1 MGMQFFQK
9 LNIKKRLILLSVT
22 GIVGMCL
29 ITGSN
34 RYLDNVKTRSVN
46 LVRVSQKI
54 SGDFIEIRNLE
65 MTYIQTMDKKSLAK
79 HKELRDKIAESVQA
93 LEESAGWGMSGA
105 VKDIMAAEKEHS
117 RVFDEVVK
125 NSSGLE
131 RSKEELVTTL
141 AKINELLTSIITAI
155 DGEEAML
162 NIDGNFLTAVKI
174 AARKET
180 VDFKAFGN
188 ERMLNLFQNLLL
200 YWNEKLYNEKKEE
213 LDKKIDLAWQNTINV
228 YTGANDATLMKAKD
242 DISVQL
248 QSFNKIQ
255 ADVFT
260 QWKSNRKLSDELAAI
275 ADSVGKLTE
284 DISSEAEKSMRASS
298 TWSSVVGLVVTA
310 ISIVAL
316 CFLGFVTYNAVVGP
330 ISDAVTMI
338 RDIAEGEGD
347 LTKRLTIKSNDEV
360 GEMARWF
367 NMFVEKLQML
377 IADISQKSLI
387 LDQSSET
394 LSGLS
399 GKMTD
404 EIGKMSK
411 DASTVASS
419 ADKMS
424 GTMTNIAKVSLEY
437 ADNINLLA
445 SAAEEMSATIQEIAG
460 NTERAHLVSTDGVT
474 KAEKA
479 LSVIRELGD
488 SASEI
493 NKVTQVITD
502 ISDQTNLLALNATI
516 EAARAGESG
525 KGFAVVAGEIKE
537 LAKQTAEATRGII
550 TIVDDI
556 QRAIT
561 FSVDEVGN
569 IAGIVN
575 NISEIVTTIASS
587 VEEQS
592 VTTKEIAGNVSHASS
607 KIKYVNDDVALSSKA
622 SQAIASDISSVNR
635 SAAEITES
643 SFLVKTRSSELAE
656 LSAALKNLVGKFVV

>member
-1 MGMQFFQK
+1 MNMQFFQK

-34 RYLDNVKTRSVN
+34 RYLDNIKTRSVN

-54 SGDFIEIRNLE
+54 SGDFIEIRSLE
-65 MTYIQTMDKKSLAK
+65 MAYIQTLDKKSLSK
-79 HKELRDKIAESVQA
+79 HKELRDKIAESVHA

-105 VKDIMAAEKEHS
+105 VKDIMAAEKDHS
-117 RVFDEVVK
+117 QIFDEVVK

-155 DGEEAML
+155 DGEEAMV
-162 NIDGNFLTAVKI
+162 NIEGNFLSAVKV

-188 ERMLNLFQNLLL
+188 ERMLNLIQNLLL

-242 DISVQL
+242 DISIQL

-255 ADVFT
+255 DDVFK
-260 QWKSNRKLSDELAAI
+260 QWKTNRKLSDELAVI

-298 TWSSVVGLVVTA
+298 TWSSVVGLVVTT

-316 CFLGFVTYNAVVGP
+316 CFLGYVTYNAVVGP
-330 ISDAVTMI
+330 ISDAVIMI

-347 LTKRLTIKSNDEV
+347 LTKRLTIKSNDEI

-367 NMFVEKLQML
+367 NMFVDKLQAL
-377 IADISQKSLI
+377 IADISQKSRT

-404 EIGKMSK
+404 EIGKMSR

-493 NKVTQVITD
+493 DKVTQVITD
-502 ISDQTNLLALNATI
+502 ISEQTNLLALNATI

-537 LAKQTAEATRGII
+537 LAKQTAEATRGIK

-556 QRAIT
+556 QNSIT
-561 FSVDEVGN
+561 ISVDEVGK

-575 NISEIVTTIASS
+575 NISEIVTTIASA

-607 KIKYVNDDVALSSKA
+607 KIKYVNDDVAQSSKA

-635 SAAEITES
+635 SATEITES

>member
-1 MGMQFFQK
+1 MDMQFFQI

-54 SGDFIEIRNLE
+54 SGDFIEIRSLE
-65 MTYIQTMDKKSLAK
+65 MAYIQTLDKKSLTK

-93 LEESAGWGMSGA
+93 LEESAGWGMSDA
-105 VKDIMAAEKEHS
+105 VKDIMANEKDHS
-117 RVFDEVVK
+117 RIFDEVVK

-131 RSKEELVTTL
+131 RSKEELVATL
-141 AKINELLTSIITAI
+141 AKINELLTGIITAI

-162 NIDGNFLTAVKI
+162 NIDGNFLTAVKV

-228 YTGANDATLMKAKD
+228 YTGANDATMMKAKD

-248 QSFNKIQ
+248 QAFNKIQ
-255 ADVFT
+255 AELFT
-260 QWKSNRKLSDELAAI
+260 QWKTNRKLSEELAVI
-275 ADSVGKLTE
+275 ADSVEKLTE

-330 ISDAVTMI
+330 ISDAVAMI
-338 RDIAEGEGD
+338 KDIAEGEGD

-367 NMFVEKLQML
+367 NMFVDKLQML
-377 IADISQKSLI
+377 IADISQKSRI

-424 GTMTNIAKVSLEY
+424 GTMTSIAKVSLEY

-460 NTERAHLVSTDGVT
+460 NTERAHLVSTDGVR

-537 LAKQTAEATRGII
+537 LAKQTAEATRGIK

-556 QRAIT
+556 QRSIT

-569 IAGIVN
+569 ISGIVH
-575 NISEIVTTIASS
+575 NISEIVTTIASA